1 MIAVVTGSAGFLGRH
16 FVQALEASGDYE
28 YVMAIDLPAGPDDRD
43 ALEFFRT
50 DAHRWDLLI
59 HCAAVSPHRAAID
72 GRALD
77 VGAGGLE
84 LDAAMFKWAARTKP
98 GRVVY
103 FSSSA
108 AYPVGF
114 QAGHVPYRLA
124 EADGDP
130 DQPVSA
136 GLLEAMGTFGPFA
149 PDAIYGAVKVM
160 GERLAKAYRRTGGAV
175 TVVRPFS
182 GYGEDQSGDFP
193 FGAFRDR
200 ARRRQDPFMVWGD
213 GTQVRDWVHVDDVV
227 GAVLAAVER
236 EIDGP
241 VNICTGIGTSMAEL
255 AAAFAEEAG
264 YSPRF
269 VFMADK
275 PAGVLYRVGYPSLL
289 NEFYVP
295 KVTIREGVRRA
306 LAGEGVPR

>member
-16 FVQALEASGDYE
+16 FVRALEASGDYE
-28 YVMAIDLPAGPDDRD
+28 YVMAIDLSDGPDDRD

-50 DAHRWDLLI
+50 DPHRWDLLI
-59 HCAAVSPHRAAID
+59 HCAAASPHRAAID

-108 AYPVGF
+108 AYPIHL
-114 QAGHVPYRLA
+114 Q
-124 EADGDP
+124 DGDP
-130 DQPVSA
+130 PHQMAECDM
-136 GLLEAMGTFGPFA
+136 ERWIDE

-160 GERLAKAYRRTGGAV
+160 GERLAEAYRQTGGAV

-182 GYGEDQSGDFP
+182 GYGEDQSADFP

-227 GAVLAAVER
+227 GAVLAAVEH

-241 VNICTGIGTSMAEL
+241 VNVCTGIGTSMEEL
-255 AAAFAEEAG
+255 ALGFAEEAG
-264 YSPRF
+264 YAPRF

-275 PAGVLYRVGYPSLL
+275 PAGVQYRVGDPSLL
-289 NEFYVP
+289 NEFYAP
-295 KVTIREGVRRA
+295 KVTIEQGVRRA
-306 LAGEGVPR
+306 LAAEGVPR

>member
-16 FVQALEASGDYE
+16 FVRALEACGDYK
-28 YVMAIDLPAGPDDRD
+28 YVMAIDLPGSPDERD
-43 ALEFFRT
+43 ALEFFRA

-59 HCAAVSPHRAAID
+59 HCAAVAPHRSAID

-84 LDAAMFKWAARTKP
+84 LDAAMFQWAARTKP

-103 FSSSA
+103 LSSSA
-108 AYPVGF
+108 AYPIDL
-114 QAGHVPYRLA
+114 QHNRGHPYRLR
-124 EADGDP
+124 EDDVQFDP
-130 DQPVSA
+130 KCI
-136 GLLEAMGTFGPFA
+136 GT
-149 PDAIYGAVKVM
+149 PDAIYGWVKLT
-160 GERLAKAYRRTGGAV
+160 GERLAEAYRQTGGAV

-182 GYGEDQSGDFP
+182 GYGEDQSSDFP

-200 ARRRQDPFMVWGD
+200 ARRREDPFVVWGD

-241 VNICTGIGTSMAEL
+241 VNICTGVGTSMEEL
-255 AAAFAEEAG
+255 ALGFAEEAG

-269 VFMADK
+269 AFMADK
-275 PAGVLYRVGYPSLL
+275 PAGVQYRVGDPSAL

-295 KVTIREGVRRA
+295 KVTIQEGVRRA
-306 LAGEGVPR
+306 LAAEGVPR

>member
-16 FVQALEASGDYE
+16 FVQALEACDDYE
-28 YVMAIDLPAGPDDRD
+28 YVMAIDLPSGPDDRD
-43 ALEFFRT
+43 ALEFFRA
-50 DAHRWDLLI
+50 DNHRWDLLI

-103 FSSSA
+103 FSSPA
-108 AYPVGF
+108 AYPVAF
-114 QAGHVPYRLA
+114 QTCAAHEGLRERDIDLGVPAR
-124 EADGDP
+124 
-130 DQPVSA
+130 
-136 GLLEAMGTFGPFA
+136 
-149 PDAIYGAVKVM
+149 PDAIYGWVKLT
-160 GERLAKAYRRTGGAV
+160 GERLAEAYRQAGGAV

-227 GAVLAAVER
+227 GAVLAAAER

-241 VNICTGIGTSMAEL
+241 VNICTGVGTSMAEL
-255 AAAFAEEAG
+255 TAIFAEEAG

-275 PAGVLYRVGYPSLL
+275 PAGVQYRVGDPSLL

-295 KVTIREGVRRA
+295 KVTIQEGVRRA
-306 LAGEGVPR
+306 LAVEGVPQ